1 MKAARRIAIL
11 LIIATCCGAL
21 GYGLSVAAERVR
33 EARRD
38 SGAGLDYSMEWRL
51 WSAFAAQPPPALSQA
66 IDPDFPQLLATA
78 YAYGAPEGVEVT
90 EVARRPMP
98 GGQLA
103 DLRLTIRPAGFALR
117 ALHAVHDR
125 PSDAIAI
132 IMHGY
137 QSSADKVMGEDT
149 PDYMDEV
156 GATLYAAGADIL
168 AMDMPSDPALDAAM
182 NLNLLARGMT
192 VDGVWARA
200 ACEAIE
206 TLRLR
211 QRHATVLL
219 YAVRRA
225 ARIGEVFS
233 VLCEPIGQ
241 ILLEPATFDRRFAVL
256 HDMKRRT
263 LMQPMVLATQKPLLQ
278 RDSFANFA
286 AHARSRT
293 AYIQTEAAWAEIDDA
308 VRASFRRV
316 GFDDARVGV
325 ILRKYDTRV
334 ANRERVERLIRGDTI
349 ANETV
354 GLEPR

>member
-1 MKAARRIAIL
+1 MNAARRIAIL
-11 LIIATCCGAL
+11 LVIAACCAAL
-21 GYGLSVAAERVR
+21 GYALSVAAERVR
-33 EARRD
+33 DARRNAE
-38 SGAGLDYSMEWRL
+38 AGLDYSMEWRL

-66 IDPDFPQLLATA
+66 IDPDFPRLLAAA
-78 YAYGAPEGVEVT
+78 YAYGGPEGVAVT
-90 EVARRPMP
+90 EVARRPLP

-103 DLRLTIRPAGFALR
+103 ELRLTIQPAGFALR

-132 IMHGY
+132 VMHGY
-137 QSSADKVMGEDT
+137 QSSADKVMGDDT

-168 AMDMPSDPALDAAM
+168 AMDMPADPALDAAM
-182 NLNLLARGMT
+182 NLKLLALGMT

-200 ACEAIE
+200 ACEAVE
-206 TLRLR
+206 SLRLR

-233 VLCEPIGQ
+233 VLCEPIGR
-241 ILLEPATFDRRFAVL
+241 ILLEPATFDRRLAVL

-263 LMQPMVLATQKPLLQ
+263 LMQPMVLATQKPLQ
-278 RDSFANFA
+278 MRDSFANFA
-286 AHARSRT
+286 AHARSQIT
-293 AYIQTEAAWAEIDDA
+293 YIQTEAAWAEIEDA
-308 VRASFRRV
+308 VRDSFRLV
-316 GFDDARVGV
+316 DFDGARAGV

-334 ANRERVERLIRGDTI
+334 ANKARVARLISGDAI
-349 ANETV
+349 PNETV